1 MEIMIDFLIRL
12 ITPMEGVDYAL
23 APIVLAA
30 LTQVPGLI
38 QGISAANAATDQA
51 KRDEARAKRDKDAAS
66 RALSSLKAG
75 KLEFEP
81 AKDMLANRY
90 TEAYDMAM
98 SRAPEL
104 AAREAR
110 EMALATALS
119 TGGDPR
125 AQAANMMQALNF
137 ASQSS
142 NDALR
147 GLQGRIRA
155 TESLA
160 GQEQSVM
167 DANIDKYNKRFYEEL
182 GQAQQLFTMSRAQ
195 EEAAQDAA
203 IEAKRQ
209 KNQAI
214 IGAGVNTLTG
224 AMTTRGVNKFGDIFK
239 SVPGA
244 LDGMV
249 NGSTPVSEFAG
260 MDFGTVSAGIDTTDP
275 MYGSI
280 PQLAGN
286 IDFNAYGGK
295 VGKTGGEF
303 NHDTNKKALVDEESG
318 EKEAELTG
326 NETMFVFNPKQ
337 TSTFE
342 KLVRGD
348 DAKGLMKF
356 MKQLLKKPQ
365 FNK

>member
-12 ITPMEGVDYAL
+12 ITPTEGVDYAL

-38 QGISAANAATDQA
+38 QGVSAANAASDQA

-75 KLEFEP
+75 KLEFAP

-137 ASQSS
+137 ASQSG

-160 GQEQSVM
+160 GQEQSVI

-224 AMTTRGVNKFGDIFK
+224 ALTTRGVNKFGDIFK

-244 LDGMV
+244 LDGMG
-249 NGSTPVSEFAG
+249 GSTSMSDFAG
-260 MDFGTVSAGIDTTDP
+260 MDFGTMSAGIDTSDP

-286 IDFNAYGGK
+286 INFNAHGGK

-303 NHDTNKKALVDEESG
+303 SHATNKKALIDEESG

>member
-38 QGISAANAATDQA
+38 QGVSAANAAKDQA
-51 KRDEARAKRDKDAAS
+51 SRDEARARRDKDAAS

-75 KLEFEP
+75 KLEFAP

-98 SRAPEL
+98 SRAPER

-125 AQAANMMQALNF
+125 AQAANMMQAVNF
-137 ASQSS
+137 AKQSG

-147 GLQGRIRA
+147 GLQGRIKA
-155 TESLA
+155 TEGLA
-160 GQEQSVM
+160 AQEQSVM
-167 DANIDKYNKRFYEEL
+167 DANIDKYNERFSDEL
-182 GQAQQLFTMSRAQ
+182 TQAQQLFTASRAQ

-203 IEAKRQ
+203 VEAQRQKRQ
-209 KNQAI
+209 AF
-214 IGAGVNTLTG
+214 IGAGVNTITG
-224 AMTTRGVNKFGDIFK
+224 GLTTRGVTNFGDIFK
-239 SVPGA
+239 NIPGA
-244 LDGMV
+244 LESMKESG
-249 NGSTPVSEFAG
+249 A
-260 MDFGTVSAGIDTTDP
+260 FGGLPESDDVEE
-275 MYGSI
+275 
-280 PQLAGN
+280 N
-286 IDFNAYGGK
+286 KHGGK

-303 NHDTNKKALVDEESG
+303 NHDTNKKALIDEESG